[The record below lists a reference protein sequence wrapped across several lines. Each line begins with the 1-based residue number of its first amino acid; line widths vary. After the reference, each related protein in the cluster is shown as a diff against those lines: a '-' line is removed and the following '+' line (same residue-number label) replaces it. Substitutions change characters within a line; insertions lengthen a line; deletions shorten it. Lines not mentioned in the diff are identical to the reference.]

1 MEISEVRVKL
11 VNNPN
16 DRLKAFC
23 SITLENDFVVRD
35 LKIIDGA
42 NGTFV
47 AMPSRK
53 LADRCSKCG
62 HKNHLRAC
70 YCNECGGQLPESRS
84 TRRRA
89 KLHADIAH
97 PINSACRERI
107 QDIVVE
113 AFREEVEKSKQPG
126 YKPARLDDYDDY
138 DEGMHTE
145 EEVAV
150 SENGDANVDTVDTI
164 EPADTVE
171 AVEAVA
177 SEAEPPT
184 ADTNGRRPRDQK
196 GNYDNGEGYSDLIAE
211 LKRDAT
217 GRRDTH
223 NRRNRPP
230 APTPEAVE
238 DGDQVVDLDDNL
250 DMDVDVDMHVDTD
263 VDTEPV
269 EQKEE
274 AVTSESAPSRTPT
287 AHATSD
293 DFGAGLL

>member
-62 HKNHLRAC
+62 HKNHLRAR
-70 YCNECGGQLPESRS
+70 YCNECGGALPESRS

-113 AFREEVEKSKQPG
+113 AFHEEIEKSKQPG
-126 YKPARLDDYDDY
+126 YTPARLDDYDDY
-138 DEGMHTE
+138 DEDVHIEEQVATTDNGNAERAPSGQVAQVDEVDAPRDDVGCQTESHT
-145 EEVAV
+145 
-150 SENGDANVDTVDTI
+150 AN
-164 EPADTVE
+164 A
-171 AVEAVA
+171 
-177 SEAEPPT
+177 
-184 ADTNGRRPRDQK
+184 NGRQPRSKK
-196 GNYDNGEGYSDLIAE
+196 GSYDNGEGYSDLIAD
-211 LKRDAT
+211 LKRDST

-223 NRRNRPP
+223 DKRNRQPV
-230 APTPEAVE
+230 PELV
-238 DGDQVVDLDDNL
+238 DDDDQVVAIDDDVDKDMAA
-250 DMDVDVDMHVDTD
+250 DMDI
-263 VDTEPV
+263 EPV
-269 EQKEE
+269 QQEP
-274 AVTSESAPSRTPT
+274 VPSESRPSRTPA
-287 AHATSD
+287 AHAAGD